1 MLPFC
6 KTKSR
11 AVANLF
17 ESGAISSCVSTH
29 ASHACE
35 TPRQAEVWWTRA
47 AWRHYNTSTMCLQRL
62 HGRLGLRYRAIGSG
76 ELLRRDMFLRA
87 QGLRLA
93 YDALLASMGP
103 LTFNKYLR
111 HLWHEARIVFF
122 VRSCLLHCDADQ
134 RLKPTLS
141 SRAKC
146 LLPLHN
152 MPEFGAVFDCV
163 SREDFV
169 SEQCVA

>member
-1 MLPFC
+1 MLTAF
-6 KTKSR
+6 R
-11 AVANLF
+11 APRLTR
-17 ESGAISSCVSTH
+17 ISQG
-29 ASHACE
+29 
-35 TPRQAEVWWTRA
+35 TPQYVDVWWTRA
-47 AWRHYNTSTMCLQRL
+47 ARRHYNTSALCLQRL
-62 HGRLGLRYRAIGSG
+62 HGRLGLRYRVIGGDSG
-76 ELLRRDMFLRA
+76 DSLRRDMFLRA

-93 YDALLASMGP
+93 YDALVATMGP
-103 LTFNKYLR
+103 LTSNRYLR
-111 HLWHEARIVFF
+111 SLWHEAQIVFF
-122 VRSCLLHCDADQ
+122 VRFCLLSCDADQ

-169 SEQCVA
+169 TEQCVA